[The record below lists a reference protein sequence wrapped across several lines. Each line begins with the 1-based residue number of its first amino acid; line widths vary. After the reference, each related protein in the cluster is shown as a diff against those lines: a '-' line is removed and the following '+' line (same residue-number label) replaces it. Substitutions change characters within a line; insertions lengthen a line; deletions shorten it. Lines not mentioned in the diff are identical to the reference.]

1 MEGLVTLFWRL
12 TPPATVLHFFFL
24 GSYRFSGTYASRVA
38 LIAPDID
45 KFILWVQ
52 ECDVPS
58 RGHVGTSQMSSWLKE
73 ENSSVLYAQLHFVAL
88 GRNLIALPFR
98 VSSLKDALVLTAVF
112 TEAVLSVEN
121 PTWDVQESVILHN
134 VQLSFIFVPLV
145 LFFSP
150 FVPRRQ
156 YNWLLRCRLLHSWFK
171 RQPKCTG
178 KLMQPLIEQKPL
190 AWNCIRSPRPSSQI
204 LWIIDSSS

>member
-1 MEGLVTLFWRL
+1 MRLINSDSNNWIVEYFTAYMTSDGGTCHVVLKIDTACHRSACSFLSMQLLLFWHICESCCFNCTRHWQVYSL
-12 TPPATVLHFFFL
+12 SAGVWCPQV
-24 GSYRFSGTYASRVA
+24 S
-38 LIAPDID
+38 
-45 KFILWVQ
+45 
-52 ECDVPS
+52 VPS

-88 GRNLIALPFR
+88 GQNLIALPFR

-134 VQLSFIFVPLV
+134 VQLSLIFVPLV

-156 YNWLLRCRLLHSWFK
+156 YNWL
-171 RQPKCTG
+171 
-178 KLMQPLIEQKPL
+178 
-190 AWNCIRSPRPSSQI
+190 
-204 LWIIDSSS
+204 